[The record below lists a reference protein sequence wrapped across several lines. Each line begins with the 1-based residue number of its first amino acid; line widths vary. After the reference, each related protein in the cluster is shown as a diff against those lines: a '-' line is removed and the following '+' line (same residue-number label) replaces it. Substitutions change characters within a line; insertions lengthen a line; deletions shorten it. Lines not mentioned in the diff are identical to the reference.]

1 MEIDSRPL
9 ADQIEEKILEYIRQ
23 EDLVPGDMLPNEARF
38 TEMFGVSRNVVR
50 EAMSRLRMLG
60 ILQSRT
66 KRGIIITE
74 PKPLIG
80 FQRTLAPR
88 LLSEKTIKNLM
99 GMRIALEIG
108 MTDLIFAR
116 LHENDITDLEHI
128 LEREKLLGLNYTSI
142 ESEQEFHQRIHQIAG
157 NDFINQLQSI
167 MYPVFAFVKTNYERY
182 LRPINETLE
191 KNKSIVTHRDIF
203 ACLKKSDA
211 DSYRH
216 AIKAHL
222 APYWEFIQQE
232 NENDN

>member
-9 ADQIEEKILEYIRQ
+9 ADQIEEKILDYIKK
-23 EDLVPGDMLPNEARF
+23 ENLVPGDTLPNEARF

-66 KRGIIITE
+66 KRGIVITE

-80 FQRTLAPR
+80 FQRTLAPK

-99 GMRIALEIG
+99 GMRFALEIG
-108 MTDLIFAR
+108 MTDFIFSK
-116 LHENDITDLEHI
+116 LQEKDIDDLQQI
-128 LEREKLLGLNYTSI
+128 LEREHLLGLNYRSI

-157 NDFINQLQSI
+157 NDFIDQLQSI
-167 MYPVFAFVKTNYERY
+167 MYPVFSFVKTHYEEY
-182 LRPINETLE
+182 WRPINENLD
-191 KNKSIVTHRDIF
+191 KSNSIVTHRDIF
-203 ACLKKSDA
+203 KCLKESDA
-211 DSYRH
+211 ESYRL